1 MENASKALIIAGAI
15 LLSILLISLGLIV
28 YNNAKQGAEEGNL
41 DQQQITTFN
50 SQWLTYRGSNNSGA
64 QIKNLYEALVAHNA
78 AEQRKGTNRFIEF
91 QRAATLPEQT
101 VHATATTNPNTTA
114 SLQTAPPVSNAS
126 YYTVTIQ
133 KNAAGLVS
141 NIAYNVNS

>member
-50 SQWLTYRGSNNSGA
+50 AQWLAYRGDHVTGA
-64 QIKNLYEALVAHNA
+64 KVKDLYEAIVAHNA
-78 AEQRKGTNRFIEF
+78 AEERKGT
-91 QRAATLPEQT
+91 QRYIDFSRNSTLNETQ
-101 VHATATTNPNTTA
+101 VHATATTNPNTGA
-114 SLQTAPPVSNAS
+114 GLQTAPPVNNATD
-126 YYTVTIQ
+126 YIVHIQ

-141 NIAYNVNS
+141 NIGYNAR